1 MKACSIPN
9 NITKP
14 FFNHVDLKSLNEKTC
29 GGKKSSRIKLGQHT
43 AHGY

>member
-14 FFNHVDLKSLNEKTC
+14 FFNHVDLKSLNEKMC
-29 GGKKSSRIKLGQHT
+29 GGKNMWR
-43 AHGY
+43 